1 MVLKI
6 LQGSIFRQYHRWL
19 NSSPWPLLCLHSQ
32 TADTS
37 HFGTCKLLLSNQNL
51 RFYDPWLTELG
62 PVGSF
67 CLWELGG
74 GGGADDFTT
83 DHAASQGQGQLPSSP
98 IPALSISESA
108 ELVSF
113 PHCKHNTKQGNNE
126 AAYLD
131 KTCFPAECHYVL
143 FLCS

>member
-1 MVLKI
+1 M
-6 LQGSIFRQYHRWL
+6 
-19 NSSPWPLLCLHSQ
+19 
-32 TADTS
+32 
-37 HFGTCKLLLSNQNL
+37 
-51 RFYDPWLTELG
+51 
-62 PVGSF
+62 GSF

-131 KTCFPAECHYVL
+131 KTCFPAECHYVSL
-143 FLCS
+143 FMLLNSLFQQLAARTTGKRFDCELVS